1 MKSNEYEL
9 AWKTLKTVLEY
20 SNDPPDKKTL
30 ELIKRIESQF
40 GIGMP

>member
-20 SNDPPDKKTL
+20 SEPKETKLL

-40 GIGMP
+40 GIGAP